1 MFQGCEWLYQLLIAF
16 HWGRAFH
23 CTFKKCWICVIS
35 LQRTNQIAW
44 NFLWCFVRFC
54 LAYINGQYAY
64 ALWWT
69 ADMILG
75 KSPLPKLAK
84 FPVQTF
90 FIGHAL
96 RNYSEYSLVYSNNY
110 AVKTW
115 ITRKWTETRK
125 KKQVLYKLLAKRE
138 SKNVWMITRRWCVD
152 FVLVLLSTAVFET
165 SLL

>member
-1 MFQGCEWLYQLLIAF
+1 MAKKSLASVIMFDHLNHHFSVLGPIFFIKKSSDSEQFWLFWYQLLIAF

-96 RNYSEYSLVYSNNY
+96 RNYSEYSLV
-110 AVKTW
+110 
-115 ITRKWTETRK
+115 
-125 KKQVLYKLLAKRE
+125 
-138 SKNVWMITRRWCVD
+138 
-152 FVLVLLSTAVFET
+152 
-165 SLL
+165 

>member
-1 MFQGCEWLYQLLIAF
+1 MFAQHGTVRTSIESTVLLLYNCSTLLLNRNSCRTWYEYQLLIAF

-115 ITRKWTETRK
+115 IARKWTETRK
-125 KKQVLYKLLAKRE
+125 KK
-138 SKNVWMITRRWCVD
+138 
-152 FVLVLLSTAVFET
+152 
-165 SLL
+165 